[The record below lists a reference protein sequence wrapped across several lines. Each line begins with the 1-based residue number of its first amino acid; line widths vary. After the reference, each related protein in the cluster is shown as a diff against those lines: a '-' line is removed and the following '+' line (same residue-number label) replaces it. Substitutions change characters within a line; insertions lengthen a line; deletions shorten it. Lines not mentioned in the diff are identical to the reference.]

1 MHQQINCF
9 WPAVQETS
17 LHHNTVKFQDQ
28 NQLLQQL
35 FFAYLKSITVST
47 IKKKKKQQHN
57 LEEQGMKGEQ
67 PYRVSLILHFWML

>member
-1 MHQQINCF
+1 M
-9 WPAVQETS
+9 QETF

-47 IKKKKKQQHN
+47 IKKKKQQHN